1 MLGFALLLGACA
13 ALPPRGPVEAS
24 QALPDDGRST
34 LARISA
40 ASDFIKDTFGDEFQ
54 HIFGQQ
60 KLKEMRSFYTEVTTL
75 EYDWYLRQV

>member
-1 MLGFALLLGACA
+1 M
-13 ALPPRGPVEAS
+13 
-24 QALPDDGRST
+24 Q
-34 LARISA
+34 
-40 ASDFIKDTFGDEFQ
+40 SDFVTHAFGAPFK